1 MEIVIR
7 TIVIYAFLWALTRAM
22 GKRELAQLSAFELL
36 LLVTIGDLVQ
46 QGVTEE
52 DFSLTGAIL
61 SVGTIGLLVIIT
73 SYVGFRWPRA
83 RPVVDGLPV
92 IILRDGQ
99 PLHQALK
106 IERLRTEDLVEAAR
120 QQGIGDLAQVK
131 IAVLE
136 PDGKFS
142 FIQFGGAQTEA
153 QQESGQQKPAL

>member
-7 TIVIYAFLWALTRAM
+7 TIVIYAFLWGLTRAM
-22 GKRELAQLSAFELL
+22 GKRELAQLSAFEVL

-52 DFSLTGAIL
+52 DFSLTGAVL
-61 SVGTIGLLVIIT
+61 SVGTIGLLVILT
-73 SYVGFRWPRA
+73 SYIGFRWPRT
-83 RPVVDGLPV
+83 RPVVEGLPV
-92 IILRDGQ
+92 ILLRDGQ
-99 PLHQALK
+99 VLHQALK
-106 IERLRTEDLVEAAR
+106 IERLRTEDLVDAAR

-142 FIQFGGAQTEA
+142 FIQFGGVETAA
-153 QQESGQQKPAL
+153 QQQEGQERPTR